1 MLHRHSLGLLRIV
14 LCAALLSA
22 LAPAAAQV
30 FATLRNQQV
39 VELCTSFGFKKVVLP
54 QPTEEGQDTASH
66 HDGPFC
72 GFCLGGHAPDVLA
85 ALRVSNTFPNPL
97 AHAGSVVE
105 AQHFTSQLVWPASQ
119 PRAPP
124 GILA

>member
-1 MLHRHSLGLLRIV
+1 MLYRHRLGLLRIV

-54 QPTEEGQDTASH
+54 QPAEENQDTASH

-72 GFCLGGHAPDVLA
+72 GFCLGGHAPDVLT
-85 ALRVSNTFPNPL
+85 ALHVSNIFPTPL
-97 AHAGSVVE
+97 AHVGSMVE
-105 AQHFTSQLVWPASQ
+105 AQQFCSQHVWATAQ

-124 GILA
+124 QAAA

>member
-1 MLHRHSLGLLRIV
+1 MRFKHSLGLLRIV

-22 LAPAAAQV
+22 LAPAAAQA

-54 QPTEEGQDTASH
+54 QPVEEGQDNASH

-72 GFCLGGHAPDVLA
+72 GFCLGSHAPDVLT
-85 ALRVSNTFPNPL
+85 ALRVSNTFPTPL
-97 AHAGSVVE
+97 AHVGSMVE
-105 AQHFTSQLVWPASQ
+105 AQHFISQFVWPAAQ

-124 GILA
+124 LATA